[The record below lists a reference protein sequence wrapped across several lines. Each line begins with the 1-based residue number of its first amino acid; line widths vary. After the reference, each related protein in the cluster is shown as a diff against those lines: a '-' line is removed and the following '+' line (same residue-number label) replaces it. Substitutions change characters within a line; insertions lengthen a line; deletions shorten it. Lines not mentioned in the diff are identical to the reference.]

1 MDHGHVFVF
10 VSLYLLLYI
19 QHGQRTRISAHTGTP
34 TIDTTVI
41 SPLLHRPTTLL
52 RIYLEPTGAPVRL
65 TAGWRPPRLST
76 LELLVA
82 GYKCRVHHHSL
93 GMTRSTSVRHA
104 HRAYIAFLNAHSGF
118 LSVAIQLALLGCGP
132 VELVL
137 GATEEYRKSLPLSK
151 KIWGHSV
158 NALADRNNLNTM
170 VLQLGERL
178 RKDLAV
184 GKIKRE
190 DHIPSDYVSRAK

>member
-82 GYKCRVHHHSL
+82 GYKCRVHHH
-93 GMTRSTSVRHA
+93 
-104 HRAYIAFLNAHSGF
+104 
-118 LSVAIQLALLGCGP
+118 Q
-132 VELVL
+132 
-137 GATEEYRKSLPLSK
+137 
-151 KIWGHSV
+151 
-158 NALADRNNLNTM
+158 
-170 VLQLGERL
+170 
-178 RKDLAV
+178 
-184 GKIKRE
+184 
-190 DHIPSDYVSRAK
+190 